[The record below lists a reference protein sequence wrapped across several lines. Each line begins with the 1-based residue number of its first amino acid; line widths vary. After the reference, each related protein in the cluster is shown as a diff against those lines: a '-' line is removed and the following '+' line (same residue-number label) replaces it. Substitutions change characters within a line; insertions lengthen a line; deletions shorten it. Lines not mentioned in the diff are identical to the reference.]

1 MAAYLVATVHI
12 TDPETF
18 AIYAKGVA
26 GLAEKFG
33 GTALVRGAVQEFL
46 EGQGPAN
53 ERVVVTRFPDA
64 VTAKAYLSSPQYVA
78 ASAYRIKSSSCTMRL
93 LSD

>member
-18 AIYAKGVA
+18 AIYGKGVA
-26 GLAEKFG
+26 GLAEQFG
-33 GTALVRGAVQEFL
+33 GTPVVKGAVQEFL
-46 EGQGPAN
+46 EGQGPMN

-64 VTAKAYLSSPQYVA
+64 AAAKAYLSSPAYVA
-78 ASAYRIKSSSCTMRL
+78 ASAYRLKSSSCTMRL
-93 LSD
+93 LVD

>member
-18 AIYAKGVA
+18 AVYARGVA

-33 GTALVRGAVQEFL
+33 GTAVVKGAVQEFL
-46 EGQGPAN
+46 EGEGPAN

-64 VTAKAYLSSPQYVA
+64 ASAKRYVA
-78 ASAYRIKSSSCTMRL
+78 SPEYRAASIHRLKASTCTMRL
-93 LSD
+93 LVD